1 MARLQTDSRRGVR
14 CQAIPSPRRVSVSG
28 TICYLYR
35 MADSGIVGHRPT
47 EIEIAAARVLFE
59 PWRLLTAPLFY
70 GVDRIPRD
78 RPFLLVGNHTLMGVL
93 DVPLML
99 LGLHERTGIVVRALG
114 DHLHFQVPLWRDVLT
129 RFGTVDGT
137 RENCEA
143 LMRAGEPIL
152 IFPGGA
158 REVFKHKG
166 EQYHLIWK
174 NRTGFAALAIAHSY
188 PIVPFAAVGAEECYD
203 ILVDSD
209 ELRQSALGPVLERLI
224 PRADELPPVVNGVG
238 LLPRPQRFYFRFE
251 TPIETAPW
259 TGRSADQDACLA
271 LRAEVARAIEH
282 AIAALR
288 HTQSRDPEGALTVR
302 LMRQLAGK
310 TPGSRR
316 LGAAARTPR
325 RRKGS
330 G

>member
-1 MARLQTDSRRGVR
+1 M
-14 CQAIPSPRRVSVSG
+14 SG
-28 TICYLYR
+28 EGT
-35 MADSGIVGHRPT
+35 VGHRPT

-59 PWRLLTAPLFY
+59 PWRILTAPLFY

-99 LGLHERTGIVVRALG
+99 LGLHERSGIVVRSLG
-114 DHLHFQVPLWRDVLT
+114 DHFHFQVPVWRDLLT

-143 LMRAGEPIL
+143 LMRAREPIL

-166 EQYHLIWK
+166 ERYHLIWK
-174 NRTGFAALAIAHSY
+174 NRTGFAALAIAHGY

-209 ELRQSALGPVLERLI
+209 DLRRSVLGPVLERLTT
-224 PRADELPPVVNGVG
+224 RADELPPVVNGVG

-251 TPIETAPW
+251 TPIATTRWA
-259 TGRSADQDACLA
+259 GRSADQDACLA
-271 LRAEVARAIEH
+271 LRAEVAGAIEH
-282 AIAALR
+282 GIAALR
-288 HTQSRDPEGALTVR
+288 HTQSRDPEGLLTVR
-302 LMRQLAGK
+302 LMRQLGGK
-310 TPGSRR
+310 TSGRR
-316 LGAAARTPR
+316 RRGVHARTPR
-325 RRKGS
+325 RGTS
-330 G
+330 LG